1 MREITAAWG
10 PHSSRPRGADL
21 GWRDSGVWTRG
32 RGGGV
37 TRVFLQQKGGVGGAM
52 MSLWIS
58 SKPCPQQEAT
68 LTGLAF
74 APLLAASQHPR
85 HLSST
90 YSRREL
96 SRSLNPSG
104 TS

>member
-1 MREITAAWG
+1 
-10 PHSSRPRGADL
+10 
-21 GWRDSGVWTRG
+21 
-32 RGGGV
+32 
-37 TRVFLQQKGGVGGAM
+37 M